1 MRSMIN
7 TNYRKHYD
15 LGIGKLSVR
24 LLMVLV
30 FAFTFITGCEGD
42 EVTPDPDPEPD
53 PIPVDTIPTDTTP
66 SVVVLAESD
75 VADFAKFY
83 KPEEHK
89 NVDFLRGDSKWTFVR
104 SQQSDHFIVFWEEG
118 FGSNPNAST
127 VPASYRVDIN
137 DLLTK
142 AEQFYD
148 LNINQLKFAE
158 TGVGKSN
165 LDNYKMQIYLFY
177 TQEWMAYG
185 AGYDDVIGAL
195 WINPGTVHP
204 VGSVIA
210 HEIGHSF
217 QYQVFCDLG
226 DGAGFRYGFGG
237 NGGNGFWEQTAQ
249 WQAMQSY
256 PEQLF
261 EGYHYPVYC
270 DNYHRH
276 VIHEHMRYA
285 SYFIHYY
292 WTEKHGI
299 DMVGKVWR
307 EAKEPE
313 DPFQAYMR
321 INSLSV
327 ADFNDEMYEAASRF
341 VTWDYDALRSYG
353 SNYMGKQ
360 TYKLY
365 QVEDGYYQVAYSRC
379 PGTTGY
385 NVIPLNVPEAGT
397 VVSTSFKAL
406 TPGSA
411 LAANDP
417 GEYTDNENTLTTR
430 NYNSSSLTRAGWR
443 YGYVALL
450 NNGERVYGDMNKT
463 MAGDIE
469 FTIPEA
475 CSKLWLVVLGA
486 PTTYAPHAWD
496 EKEINDDQWPYKVK
510 FSNTNLLGSVVIN
523 PDETPEDLTLT
534 YDVSFAADVENY
546 SGTVVSLN
554 DNGDIGKVAQALVM
568 QPSEIAGAL
577 LAAKQTPQEGKIAF
591 AAVEPD
597 GSLNYNT
604 TANGLGFWYDGQG
617 AVIGWGSDND
627 SKLFAEFTADNFQ
640 FSIGQY
646 PGKSS
651 AGDKYTVKEA
661 FVYTKEGTQYQLT
674 FVFNVTIQ

>member
-1 MRSMIN
+1 MKSMKTIRYG
-7 TNYRKHYD
+7 TKQIMD
-15 LGIGKLSVR
+15 FGKLTVR
-24 LLMVLV
+24 LLMVLL

-42 EVTPDPDPEPD
+42 EVPPEPEPDPD

-66 SVVVLAESD
+66 TVTVLKESD
-75 VADFAKFY
+75 VADFNKFY
-83 KPEEHK
+83 KPQEHK
-89 NVDFLRGDSKWTFVR
+89 NVDFLRGDSKWNFVR
-104 SQQSDHFIVFWEEG
+104 SKQSEHFIVFWEEG
-118 FGSNPNAST
+118 FGENPNATT
-127 VPASYRVDIN
+127 VPQSYRVDID

-142 AEQFYD
+142 AESFYD

-158 TGVGKSN
+158 LGVGKSN

-185 AGYDDVIGAL
+185 AGYDDFIGAL

-217 QYQVFCDLG
+217 QYQVFADLG

-249 WQAMQSY
+249 WQAYQSY
-256 PEQLF
+256 PDQIF
-261 EGYHYPVYC
+261 SPQHFPVYI

-276 VIHEHMRYA
+276 ICHEHMRYA

-292 WTEKHGI
+292 MTEKHGI
-299 DMVGKVWR
+299 EMIGRLWR

-313 DPFQAYMR
+313 DPMQAYMR
-321 INSLSV
+321 ITGLTG
-327 ADFNDEMYEAASRF
+327 DEFNAEMYEAATHF
-341 VTWDYDALRSYG
+341 VTWDFDAIRSYG
-353 SNYMGKQ
+353 TNYIGKQ
-360 TYKLY
+360 IYKSY
-365 QVEDGYYQVAYSRC
+365 QLEDGYYQVAYNKC

-385 NVIPLNVPEAGT
+385 NVIPLNVPAAGT
-397 VVSTSFKAL
+397 VISSSFKAL
-406 TPGSA
+406 TPGSE
-411 LAANDP
+411 LAPQDP
-417 GEYTDNENTLTTR
+417 GEYADDGSTMTTR
-430 NYNSSSLTRAGWR
+430 NYNNSSLTRAGWR

-450 NNGERVYGDMNKT
+450 DDGQRVYGDMNKKT
-463 MAGDIE
+463 SADVE
-469 FTIPEA
+469 FTVPEG
-475 CSKLWLVVLGA
+475 CKKLWFVVLGA
-486 PTTYAPHAWD
+486 PTSYQPHAWD
-496 EKEINDDQWPYKVK
+496 ELDSNDDQWPYKVK
-510 FSNTNLLGSVVIN
+510 FTNTDLLGSVVID
-523 PDETPEDLTLT
+523 PTESPENLTLT
-534 YDVSFAADVENY
+534 YDISFGADAEAY
-546 SGTVVSLN
+546 SGTTVNLN

-568 QPSEIAGAL
+568 QPSAIKGAL
-577 LAAKQTPQEGKIAF
+577 LGAKETPQEGKMAF

-604 TANGLGFWYDGQG
+604 TANGYGFWYDSLG

-627 SKLFAEFTADNFQ
+627 SKLFSEFSADNFE

-651 AGDKYTVKEA
+651 TGDKYTVKEA
-661 FVYTKEGTQYQLT
+661 FVYVKGGNEYQLT